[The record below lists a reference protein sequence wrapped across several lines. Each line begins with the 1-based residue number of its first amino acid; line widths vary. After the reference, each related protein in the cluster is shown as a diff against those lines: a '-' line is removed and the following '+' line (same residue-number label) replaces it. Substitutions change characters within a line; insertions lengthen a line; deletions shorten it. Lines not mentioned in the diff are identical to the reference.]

1 MFGFY
6 LWAIFIAILV
16 PSAYSIILK
25 YTTQDKYFRS
35 VYDGSIW
42 QVVDIVKKKNEKYYI
57 LQNVTT
63 FDRQTVLKKNL
74 KSKFD

>member
-1 MFGFY
+1 MIGFY
-6 LWAIFIAILV
+6 FWAIFIAILV
-16 PSAYSIILK
+16 PIACSVILK
-25 YTTQDKYFRS
+25 YTTQDKYFRN

-42 QVVDIVKKKNEKYYI
+42 QVVDVIKKKNEKYYI

-63 FDRQTVLKKNL
+63 FDTQIVLKKNL

>member
-1 MFGFY
+1 MVGIYIWTTFI
-6 LWAIFIAILV
+6 IFVLGTCSFILNHT
-16 PSAYSIILK
+16 S
-25 YTTQDKYFRS
+25 QDRYFRN

-42 QVVDIVKKKNEKYYI
+42 QVVDVIKKKNEKYYI

>member
-6 LWAIFIAILV
+6 LWAIFITILV
-16 PSAYSIILK
+16 PSACSIILK
-25 YTTQDKYFRS
+25 YTAQDKYFRS

-42 QVVDIVKKKNEKYYI
+42 RVVDVVKKRNDKYYI

-63 FDRQTVLKKNL
+63 FDMQTVLKKNL
-74 KSKFD
+74 KSKFE

>member
-1 MFGFY
+1 MIGFY
-6 LWAIFIAILV
+6 FWAIFIAILV
-16 PSAYSIILK
+16 PIACNVILK

-42 QVVDIVKKKNEKYYI
+42 RVVDVVKKRNNKYYI

-63 FDRQTVLKKNL
+63 FDMQTVLKKNL
-74 KSKFD
+74 KSKFE